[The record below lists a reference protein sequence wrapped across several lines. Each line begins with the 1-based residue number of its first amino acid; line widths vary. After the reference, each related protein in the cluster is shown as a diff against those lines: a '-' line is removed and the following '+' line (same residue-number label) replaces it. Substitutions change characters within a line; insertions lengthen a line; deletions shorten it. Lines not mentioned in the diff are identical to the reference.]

1 MMRSDLEDLKG
12 TDQIFSDI
20 LYFRAFRLCGESAMK
35 RHLGRKHCHDILDGN
50 YKWRYD
56 MSDDYIYPA
65 TSDPMYRM
73 RGVSLTRKV

>member
-50 YKWRYD
+50 YK
-56 MSDDYIYPA
+56 
-65 TSDPMYRM
+65 
-73 RGVSLTRKV
+73 